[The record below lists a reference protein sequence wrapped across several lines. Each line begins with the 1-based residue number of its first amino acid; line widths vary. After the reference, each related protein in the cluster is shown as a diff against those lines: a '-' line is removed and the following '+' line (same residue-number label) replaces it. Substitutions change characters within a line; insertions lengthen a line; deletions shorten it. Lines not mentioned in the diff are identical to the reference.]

1 MQPTLTSPSS
11 WPRWL
16 RLFSLIALGVVIGLG
31 GVVMRVSNAASYLSD
46 DAETCLNCHV
56 MSNAYATWLR
66 GSHGRRAVCNDCH
79 VPHANVVSKMTF
91 KAMDGA
97 RHAAV
102 FTAGTVPQTLTLNDG
117 ARPVVEN
124 NCLRCHANQFLMIR
138 LSGSSER
145 ACWDCHPVHGT
156 VQSLSASENSRRP
169 SLPKA
174 GIFLG
179 QSKNRKD
186 DSK

>member
-1 MQPTLTSPSS
+1 MGAFLTSPSA

-16 RLFSLIALGVVIGLG
+16 RIVALIVLGAVIGLG
-31 GVVMRVSNAASYLSD
+31 GVVMRASNAASYLFD

-66 GSHGRRAVCNDCH
+66 GSHGKKAVCNDCH
-79 VPHANVVSKMTF
+79 VPHTNIVGKLGF

-102 FTAGTVPQTLTLNDG
+102 FTAGSEPQTLTLNEG
-117 ARPVVEN
+117 AVPVVQN

-138 LSGSSER
+138 LADSSER
-145 ACWDCHPVHGT
+145 PCWDCHPVHGA
-156 VQSLSASENSRRP
+156 VQSLSASEHSRRP

-174 GIFLG
+174 GIALG
-179 QSKNRKD
+179 RGDNRKD
-186 DSK
+186 NDQ